1 MAWRFWLFLLGLV
14 WDMSLG
20 AGTNKSME
28 LQTLRSALEVAKE
41 KDQKV
46 QAEEEHERVEAAFT
60 SFFGTLLVICLVLA
74 LLWMHNRH
82 QQETARLMSTIVQL
96 NEERA
101 KLMQKFT
108 LQQPLL
114 DTGKP

>member
-82 QQETARLMSTIVQL
+82 QQETASVFFSGRVRTDEH
-96 NEERA
+96 NRA
-101 KLMQKFT
+101 AQ
-108 LQQPLL
+108 
-114 DTGKP
+114 

>member
-1 MAWRFWLFLLGLV
+1 
-14 WDMSLG
+14 
-20 AGTNKSME
+20 ME

-82 QQETARLMSTIVQL
+82 QQETASVLALGSVARFGGRSVARSKACTVGRMCNHLQL
-96 NEERA
+96 A
-101 KLMQKFT
+101 K
-108 LQQPLL
+108 
-114 DTGKP
+114 